1 MKQGHVY
8 LYGEIMPF
16 HGIDAENYGVVSLST
31 VKNQIEKLD
40 EDVEEIVLHIN
51 SVGGALYEAYAIF
64 DFLSSVGKPFISK
77 AEGTV
82 ASAATVIF
90 MIAKVREIT
99 KNTIFLIHPPSNGAY
114 GTADE
119 IEKSADDLRN
129 DENKLAEFYAKYTG
143 GDKAA
148 LLDIMK
154 QDKALDVDV
163 ALELNFATVV
173 VDPVQAKKLYQ
184 IKQFENIE
192 NMKKNIITAATVV
205 ANAFKELKRLGID
218 VKTSPSA
225 MSVKTDDGTELNIES
240 ESDKIVIGDKVT
252 AADGTEVADG
262 NYTLEDGMMIVVTSG
277 AVSEVTEASIEDEA
291 TKNKRENDEMKA
303 TIAALE
309 TKVASLESAT
319 TERDELA
326 ATLADVTNHLKTL
339 KVAYK
344 PNGKSSSFNKQTPED
359 DAAKTAEEVKAKFDK
374 FKNKNKK

>member
-16 HGIDAENYGVVSLST
+16 HGTDAENYGVVSLST

-64 DFLSSVGKPFISK
+64 DFLSSVGKPFIAK

-143 GDKAA
+143 GDKTA

-225 MSVKTDDGTELNIES
+225 MLVKTDDGTELNIES
-240 ESDKIVIGDKVT
+240 ESDKIAIGDKVT

-277 AVSEVTEASIEDEA
+277 AISEVTEASIEDEA

-344 PNGKSSSFNKQTPED
+344 PIGKSSSFNKQTPED

>member
-262 NYTLEDGMMIVVTSG
+262 NYTLEDGMTIVVTSG

-344 PNGKSSSFNKQTPED
+344 PSGKSSSFNKQTPED

>member
-154 QDKALDVDV
+154 QDKSLDVDV

-344 PNGKSSSFNKQTPED
+344 PSGKSSSFNKQTPED

-374 FKNKNKK
+374 FKNKHKK

>member
-262 NYTLEDGMMIVVTSG
+262 NYTLEDGMTIVVTSG

-344 PNGKSSSFNKQTPED
+344 PSGKSSSFNKQTPED

-374 FKNKNKK
+374 FKNKHKK

>member
-16 HGIDAENYGVVSLST
+16 HGTDAENYGVVSLST

-64 DFLSSVGKPFISK
+64 DFLSSVGKPFIAK

-143 GDKAA
+143 GDKTA

-225 MSVKTDDGTELNIES
+225 MLVKTDDGTELNIES
-240 ESDKIVIGDKVT
+240 EGDKIAIGDKVT

-277 AVSEVTEASIEDEA
+277 AISEVTEASIEDEA

-344 PNGKSSSFNKQTPED
+344 PIGKSSSFNKQTPED

>member
-129 DENKLAEFYAKYTG
+129 DENKLAEFYSKYTG

-344 PNGKSSSFNKQTPED
+344 PSGKSSSFNKQTPED

-374 FKNKNKK
+374 FKNKHKK

>member
-16 HGIDAENYGVVSLST
+16 HGTDAENYGVVSLST

>member
-262 NYTLEDGMMIVVTSG
+262 NYTLEDGMIIVVTSG

-344 PNGKSSSFNKQTPED
+344 PSGKSSSFNKQTPED

>member
-16 HGIDAENYGVVSLST
+16 HGTDAENYGVVSLST

-163 ALELNFATVV
+163 ALELKFATVV

-218 VKTSPSA
+218 VKASPSA

-344 PNGKSSSFNKQTPED
+344 PSGKSSSFNKQTPED

>member
-218 VKTSPSA
+218 VKASPSA

-240 ESDKIVIGDKVT
+240 ESEKIVIGDKVT
-252 AADGTEVADG
+252 AADGTDVADG
-262 NYTLEDGMMIVVTSG
+262 NYTLEDGMTIVVTSG
-277 AVSEVTEASIEDEA
+277 AVSEVTEASTEDEA

-344 PNGKSSSFNKQTPED
+344 PSGKGSSFNKQTPED

>member
-16 HGIDAENYGVVSLST
+16 HGTDAENYGVVSLST

-129 DENKLAEFYAKYTG
+129 DELYNMLYASFKEVAQYLTKDG
-143 GDKAA
+143 A
-148 LLDIMK
+148 LYVFHASANQILFE
-154 QDKALDVDV
+154 KALNEAGFQVKQQLIWKKHHVLGHSHYHWNHEPLFYCSRKDVNPVFYGDRSNKTTIGEMDPDKMDIEQMRDYIKDLK
-163 ALELNFATVV
+163 AQSTCQNFDRDATK
-173 VDPVQAKKLYQ
+173 DYIPPTQKLV
-184 IKQFENIE
+184 KMAEQFIVNSSKVGDLVLDMYAGSGSTLIACE
-192 NMKKNIITAATVV
+192 K
-205 ANAFKELKRLGID
+205 LKRRCRMI
-218 VKTSPSA
+218 
-225 MSVKTDDGTELNIES
+225 ELDPTFVSHILERWETLTARRALN
-240 ESDKIVIGDKVT
+240 DKGEI
-252 AADGTEVADG
+252 A
-262 NYTLEDGMMIVVTSG
+262 
-277 AVSEVTEASIEDEA
+277 
-291 TKNKRENDEMKA
+291 KR
-303 TIAALE
+303 L
-309 TKVASLESAT
+309 L
-319 TERDELA
+319 
-326 ATLADVTNHLKTL
+326 
-339 KVAYK
+339 
-344 PNGKSSSFNKQTPED
+344 Q
-359 DAAKTAEEVKAKFDK
+359 
-374 FKNKNKK
+374 